1 MPTKVTL
8 ELPADAAAKIL
19 ADPEAFKA
27 YAEAA
32 GIGDILEI
40 RPHASA
46 NIRTE
51 FGFSRTVCDCK
62 DCTINCRFI
71 PGYLLPDD
79 LIRIAEKVGAENI
92 TIFAERY
99 LLASPGAVVGCS
111 ETGQRRQI
119 RTLVPARRDD
129 GACIF
134 LKADKCTIH
143 EVSPFGCAFFDA
155 HQPGEESNRRSI
167 EGLMVV
173 DAEWGRQDSL
183 YAALWLSL
191 FTAGRVAPHPM
202 EARARMKAAMAV
214 EANRMEVG

>member
-1 MPTKVTL
+1 MKNLAEEIEMPWH
-8 ELPADAAAKIL
+8 EECRSYHHNDAPCHKCNPIAM
-19 ADPEAFKA
+19 
-27 YAEAA
+27 
-32 GIGDILEI
+32 
-40 RPHASA
+40 RQ
-46 NIRTE
+46 E